1 MYQNKT
7 PNWFCLHLVLV
18 RSSFSG
24 AVAFPGCALGT
35 KLSKRKLHA
44 MNLRIQY
51 DVTLFQLFFAYE
63 FHKVTFKNAV
73 SNDVVPY
80 LVRCLDVNNLI
91 QHSESTSGLATLVT
105 LGSSVDL
112 LETKPGFA
120 GRQILADGGYSS
132 VTVWLSWPVVS

>member
-1 MYQNKT
+1 MLALFNKPYPNMYQNKT
-7 PNWFCLHLVLV
+7 PNWCCLHLVLV

-35 KLSKRKLHA
+35 KLSKPKLHA

-51 DVTLFQLFFAYE
+51 DVTYFSVIFC
-63 FHKVTFKNAV
+63 FHKVTFKNDV

-91 QHSESTSGLATLVT
+91 PHLP
-105 LGSSVDL
+105 
-112 LETKPGFA
+112 K
-120 GRQILADGGYSS
+120 
-132 VTVWLSWPVVS
+132 